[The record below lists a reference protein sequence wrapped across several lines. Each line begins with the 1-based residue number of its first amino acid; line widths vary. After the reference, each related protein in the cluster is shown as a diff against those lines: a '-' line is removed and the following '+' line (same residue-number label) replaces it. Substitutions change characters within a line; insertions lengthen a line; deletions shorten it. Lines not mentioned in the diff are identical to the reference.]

1 MPTLPGFVVTTEG
14 IARGWNDPELLEQ
27 LDARWQCLGGASA
40 ALVVR
45 SSSTIEDAGRS
56 SMAGRF
62 VSVLDVR
69 GWDAFLDAIARVVA
83 SADEVRDADGVARPI
98 AVLVQP
104 QLDTMISGVMFAV
117 DPVTGAR
124 DRVVVEVV
132 AGQPDALVSGSAT
145 ADHYVL
151 SARGRTLEHTTAAG
165 AVPLGRRVRRDL
177 VRLAEQASRL
187 FGVPQDIEWAVDE
200 AGRLWLLQSR
210 PITAIAE
217 PGTGPQSILGPGPL
231 AETFPEPLSR
241 LAVDLWLDPLREG
254 MVRALSATGAASQE
268 CIARSPVVSA
278 VDGRAAVDLELIG
291 MTSPHRSWRRR
302 ISPSATARRLATA
315 WRVGRLRVALPRL
328 AETIL
333 VTVDAHLSD
342 LGALATRTDDEL
354 VDLLVRSR
362 AELATVHSYEILC
375 GMLARSGDV
384 APPAP
389 LVALEALGR
398 GRDAGLDDAEIV
410 ATEPVVLTLSPPS
423 LVHGVSLPADPPRLP
438 TAAGSVD
445 ALSDRDGL
453 RVRIRW
459 LHELQTRI
467 VLTLDHRWSHLAG
480 LGAAGLVAHLSL
492 AELQHVAAGGSPPPD
507 VRARLDEPASAP
519 LPPAFRLSPSGALR
533 AVHHRHRGRDGDG
546 LAAGGGR
553 GMGVVRS
560 RPAIGA
566 SMLAGDPSGGSV
578 LVTEHLEPQLAVVL
592 PHLAGLVGETGS
604 ALSHLAILAREM
616 GVPTVVGVADAR
628 RRFPPGTSVIVD
640 GDAGTVDIVDTID
653 PGPVRL
659 QGPESE
665 AVATPA
671 GRSS

>member
-14 IARGWNDPELLEQ
+14 VARGWSDQELLDQ
-27 LDARWQCLGGASA
+27 LHAGWQHIGGASA

-69 GWDAFLDAIARVVA
+69 GWDALLAAVVRVVA
-83 SADEVRDADGVARPI
+83 SADDVRDADGVARPI

-104 QLDTMISGVMFAV
+104 QLDAVISGVMFAV

-132 AGQPDALVSGSAT
+132 AGQPAALVGGVAT

-165 AVPLGRRVRRDL
+165 AVPLAGRVRRDL
-177 VRLAEQASRL
+177 VRLAERASRL
-187 FGVPQDIEWAVDE
+187 FGVPQDLEWAVDE

-210 PITAIAE
+210 PVTAIAE
-217 PGTGPQSILGPGPL
+217 TGTGPQPILGPGPL

-241 LAVDLWLDPLREG
+241 LSVDLWLDPLRDG
-254 MVRALSATGAASQE
+254 MVRALSATRAASQE
-268 CIARSPVVSA
+268 SIARSPVVSA
-278 VDGRAAVDLELIG
+278 VNGRAAVDLELIG
-291 MTSPHRSWRRR
+291 MTAPHRSWRRR

-328 AETIL
+328 AEAIL
-333 VTVDAHLSD
+333 TTVDAHLSD
-342 LGALATRTDDEL
+342 LGALTTRSDDDL

-375 GMLARSGDV
+375 GMLARPGDV

-410 ATEPVVLTLSPPS
+410 AAEPVVLTLSPPS
-423 LVHGVSLPADPPRLP
+423 LVHSVVLPVVAPRP
-438 TAAGSVD
+438 STGERSVD
-445 ALSDRDGL
+445 ELSDRDGL

-467 VLTLDHRWSHLAG
+467 VLLLDRRWSHHTR

-492 AELQHVAAGGSPPPD
+492 AELQRVAAGGSPPPD
-507 VRARLDEPASAP
+507 LLSRLDEPTSAP
-519 LPPAFRLSPSGALR
+519 LPPAFRLSSSGAIR

-553 GMGVVRS
+553 GMGVVTS
-560 RPAIGA
+560 RPLIGV
-566 SMLAGDPSGGSV
+566 SMRAGEPSAGSV
-578 LVTEHLEPQLAVVL
+578 LVIEHLEPQLAGVL

-616 GVPTVVGVADAR
+616 GVPTVVGVTDAR
-628 RRFPPGTSVIVD
+628 RRFPPGTSVVVD
-640 GDAGTVDIVDTID
+640 GDAGTVDIVD
-653 PGPVRL
+653 PVGPMPSHPQV
-659 QGPESE
+659 PESD
-665 AVATPA
+665 AVVARA
-671 GRSS
+671 GRPS